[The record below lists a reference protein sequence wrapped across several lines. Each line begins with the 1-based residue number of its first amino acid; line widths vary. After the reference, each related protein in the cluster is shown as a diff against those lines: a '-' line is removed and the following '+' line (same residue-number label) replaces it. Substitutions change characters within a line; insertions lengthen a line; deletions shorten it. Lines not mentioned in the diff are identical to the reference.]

1 MEMSHSV
8 CTTQVM
14 AMKMMKVMEMRPLK
28 MFVNEKKS
36 SDEIKDKNT
45 QPYTTPLYFMNNSF
59 EKNDGR

>member
-1 MEMSHSV
+1 
-8 CTTQVM
+8 M

-45 QPYTTPLYFMNNSF
+45 QPYTTPLYFMNSSF